1 MTASPLAI
9 EVRNLSKSY
18 SVGRRSVPA
27 LRNIDLSIERGE
39 YVAIVG
45 PSGCGKSTLLNI
57 LAGIDTADSGSVVVN
72 GTSLSGLNQNQLAAW
87 RGRSIGIVFQFF
99 QLMPTLTALENIMLP
114 MDLAGKTANAR
125 ERAQDL
131 LDRVGLDG
139 YDNNLPS
146 ELSGGEQQ
154 RIAVA
159 RALANNP
166 HIILADEPTGNLDSA
181 NGQAITELLES
192 LWADGT
198 TVVVVTHDPELAE
211 RAPRVISMSDGEI
224 VADVRS
230 DRPRVAA
237 KAV

>member
-1 MTASPLAI
+1 MTVSPLAI

-72 GTSLSGLNQNQLAAW
+72 GTSLSGLSQNQLAAW